1 MSRIKYKLISRSSY
15 NQNQTY
21 NIACSLNVY
30 PESDYMT
37 VLNKVER
44 QAGACVQTFLLL
56 AVLGLEFKASHKVA
70 RYSIT

>member
-1 MSRIKYKLISRSSY
+1 
-15 NQNQTY
+15 
-21 NIACSLNVY
+21 
-30 PESDYMT
+30 MT